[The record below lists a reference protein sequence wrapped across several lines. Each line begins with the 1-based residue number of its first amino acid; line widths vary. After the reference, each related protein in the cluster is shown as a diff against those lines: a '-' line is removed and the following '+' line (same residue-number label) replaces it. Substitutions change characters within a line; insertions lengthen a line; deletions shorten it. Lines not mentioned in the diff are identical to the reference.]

1 MKKITLILITF
12 LTSNLI
18 HAKAN
23 YKVTEGKLHKGG
35 SASVTVVDNS
45 KAFTLKMNYRLQKK
59 GLVPV
64 SEKHLMG
71 EKAID
76 LPIQFRDERGY
87 LELEQKKTMEVDGA
101 KLTYLGRTAI
111 NNKLDDAHRMMV
123 TLKNGKGKVEV
134 IYHPELPEAGWH
146 KLTLT
151 FISDIPLLN
160 GYRVTGELVK

>member
-87 LELEQKKTMEVDGA
+87 LEVDGA

-111 NNKLDDAHRMMV
+111 NNKLNDAHRMMV